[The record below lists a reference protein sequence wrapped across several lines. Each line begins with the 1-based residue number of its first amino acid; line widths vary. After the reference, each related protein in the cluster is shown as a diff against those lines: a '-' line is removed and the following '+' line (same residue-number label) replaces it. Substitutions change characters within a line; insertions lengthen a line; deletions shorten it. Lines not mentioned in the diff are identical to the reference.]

1 MEVSLKLGLIRME
14 AASFSN
20 IFSLCSASL
29 EIPCLSRESGF
40 GAVLDLSSNHIG
52 TYEDMG
58 SGVCL

>member
-1 MEVSLKLGLIRME
+1 MEVTLKLGLIRME

-20 IFSLCSASL
+20 DVSLCSASL
-29 EIPCLSRESGF
+29 EIPCLSGGSGF
-40 GAVLDLSSNHIG
+40 GAILVLSSNHIG